1 MTDLSIE
8 TFMQYATLA
17 GIPENVSRDVF
28 NAWLDAGYT
37 TEGVD
42 PGDVLDL
49 MTVSKTIPESYN
61 NFIANF
67 KEIKTKRPEI
77 TTVAEWMNARKQY
90 KYYLQSF
97 GLGDIATNE
106 YADQFLNN
114 GVSVNEAV
122 DRLNTAYYAVI
133 NADSALKEQLKTYF
147 PSVTNADLVKNILGV
162 GKTTEELKKQIGM
175 AGIQAEAATAGVT
188 SVLGAQE
195 LYAQGVTRE
204 AARKGFQ
211 TIAQSGKAIEQAASR
226 AGIDTQGLQTE
237 LEKEQLL
244 GLASQRRKQAQT
256 AEQNIFSGQSGTAN
270 ISLGKTS
277 AGAIQQIRGS
287 QVRPN
292 IKTTRLEIL
301 GTWVRFPTAP
311 PRNRTDQ
318 PLCVYK

>member
-1 MTDLSIE
+1 MENKMTIE
-8 TFMQYATLA
+8 TFMQYAALT
-17 GIPENVSRDVF
+17 GIPENIARDIF
-28 NAWLDAGYT
+28 NASETYRAEGIGY
-37 TEGVD
+37 
-42 PGDVLDL
+42 GDILDL
-49 MTVSKTIPESYN
+49 MTVSKDAPESYK
-61 NFIANF
+61 NFITAF

-77 TTVAEWMNARKQY
+77 TTIAEWMDARKQY

-122 DRLNTAYYAVI
+122 DRLNAAYYAVV

-147 PSVTNADLVKNILGV
+147 PNVSNADLVKNILGV

-175 AGIQAEAATAGVT
+175 AGIQAEAATAGIT

-195 LYAQGVTRE
+195 LYSQGVTRE
-204 AARKGFQ
+204 QARQGFQ
-211 TIAQSGKAIEQAASR
+211 TLAQTGKAIEQAATR
-226 AGIDTQGLQTE
+226 AGISTQDLQTE

-270 ISLGKTS
+270 ISLNKSS
-277 AGAIQQIRGS
+277 AGA
-287 QVRPN
+287 
-292 IKTTRLEIL
+292 
-301 GTWVRFPTAP
+301 F
-311 PRNRTDQ
+311 
-318 PLCVYK
+318 

>member
-1 MTDLSIE
+1 MENKMTIE
-8 TFMQYATLA
+8 TFMQYAALT
-17 GIPENVSRDVF
+17 GIPENIARDIF
-28 NAWLDAGYT
+28 NASETYRAEGIGY
-37 TEGVD
+37 
-42 PGDVLDL
+42 GDILDL
-49 MTVSKTIPESYN
+49 MTVSKDAPESYK
-61 NFIANF
+61 NFITAF

-77 TTVAEWMNARKQY
+77 TTIAEWMNARKEY

-114 GVSVNEAV
+114 GVSVREMV
-122 DRLNTAYYAVI
+122 DRLDTAYYAVV

-162 GKTTEELKKQIGM
+162 GKTTEELKRQIGM

-195 LYAQGVTRE
+195 LYSQGVTRE
-204 AARKGFQ
+204 QARKGFQ
-211 TIAQSGKAIEQAASR
+211 TIAQTGQAIEQAATR

-270 ISLGKTS
+270 ISLNKSS
-277 AGAIQQIRGS
+277 AGA
-287 QVRPN
+287 
-292 IKTTRLEIL
+292 
-301 GTWVRFPTAP
+301 F
-311 PRNRTDQ
+311 
-318 PLCVYK
+318 

>member
-1 MTDLSIE
+1 MSVMIPEPTMSVE
-8 TFMQYATLA
+8 TFMEYALLA
-17 GIPENVSRDVF
+17 GVPQNVARDVF
-28 NAWLDAGYT
+28 NAATDANYFV
-37 TEGVD
+37 EGVD
-42 PGDVLDL
+42 PGDILDL
-49 MTVSKTIPESYN
+49 MSVSKNAPESYT
-61 NFIANF
+61 NFITNF

-77 TTVAEWMNARKQY
+77 TTIAEWMNARNQY

-122 DRLNTAYYAVI
+122 DRLNTAYYAVL

-147 PSVTNADLVKNILGV
+147 PNLSNADLVKNILGV

-175 AGIQAEAATAGVT
+175 AGIQAEAATAGIT

-204 AARKGFQ
+204 KAREGFQ

-226 AGIDTQGLQTE
+226 AGLDTQGLQTE

-256 AEQNIFSGQSGTAN
+256 AEQNIFSGQSGTAAN
-270 ISLGKTS
+270 VSLNKSS
-277 AGAIQQIRGS
+277 AGLI
-287 QVRPN
+287 
-292 IKTTRLEIL
+292 
-301 GTWVRFPTAP
+301 
-311 PRNRTDQ
+311 
-318 PLCVYK
+318 

>member
-1 MTDLSIE
+1 MEDMSID
-8 TFMQYATLA
+8 TFMQYAMLA
-17 GIPENVSRDVF
+17 GVPENVARDVF
-28 NAWLDAGYT
+28 NAALSANYIA
-37 TEGVD
+37 EGVD
-42 PGDVLDL
+42 PGDILDL
-49 MTVSKTIPESYN
+49 MTVNKNAPESYT
-61 NFIANF
+61 NFITNF

-77 TTVAEWMNARKQY
+77 TTIAEWMSARSQY

-122 DRLNTAYYAVI
+122 DRLNTAYYAVL
-133 NADSALKEQLKTYF
+133 NADSALKDQLKTYF

-175 AGIQAEAATAGVT
+175 AGIQAEAATAGLT
-188 SVLGAQE
+188 STLNASE

-204 AARKGFQ
+204 SARKGFQ

-226 AGIDTQGLQTE
+226 AGLDTQGLQTE

-256 AEQNIFSGQSGTAN
+256 AEQNIFSGQSGTAAN
-270 ISLGKTS
+270 ISLNKSS
-277 AGAIQQIRGS
+277 AGLI
-287 QVRPN
+287 
-292 IKTTRLEIL
+292 
-301 GTWVRFPTAP
+301 
-311 PRNRTDQ
+311 
-318 PLCVYK
+318 

>member
-1 MTDLSIE
+1 MENKMTIE
-8 TFMQYATLA
+8 TFMQYAALT
-17 GIPENVSRDVF
+17 GIPENVARDVF
-28 NAWLDAGYT
+28 NAATDAGYFA
-37 TEGVD
+37 EGVSS
-42 PGDVLDL
+42 GDILDL
-49 MTVSKTIPESYN
+49 MTVSKTAPESYV

-77 TTVAEWMNARKQY
+77 TTIAEWMDARKQY

-122 DRLNTAYYAVI
+122 DRLNTAYYAVV

-147 PSVTNADLVKNILGV
+147 PNVSNADLVKNILGV

-195 LYAQGVTRE
+195 LYSQGVTRE
-204 AARKGFQ
+204 KAREGFQ
-211 TIAQSGKAIEQAASR
+211 TIAQSGKAIEQAATR
-226 AGIDTQGLQTE
+226 AGIDTQNLQSE

-244 GLASQRRKQAQT
+244 GLASQRRKQAQS

-270 ISLGKTS
+270 ISLNKSS
-277 AGAIQQIRGS
+277 AGS
-287 QVRPN
+287 
-292 IKTTRLEIL
+292 
-301 GTWVRFPTAP
+301 F
-311 PRNRTDQ
+311 
-318 PLCVYK
+318 